1 MKLENGL
8 RIAFKQ
14 ESFISSFIND
24 CRVVTLD
31 SQMSVRVKTYS
42 LLFLSEY
49 GKVNSRIVR
58 HYFEKDLKLLLTVYG
73 KISQLVSISD
83 LAEIREAI
91 SIIIGR
97 QKM

>member
-1 MKLENGL
+1 
-8 RIAFKQ
+8 
-14 ESFISSFIND
+14 
-24 CRVVTLD
+24 
-31 SQMSVRVKTYS
+31 MSVRVKTYS

-49 GKVNSRIVR
+49 GRVNSKIVR

-73 KISQLVSISD
+73 KISQLVSTSD